1 MLYDRFFWRKY
12 CLKPLLCPGLVPGR
26 LGRKGNFQ
34 KRFARPVGEFA
45 PAPLLFFAGRRPYAA
60 SGYGSGDEFFSPEQR
75 HYCSSGR
82 TCFFRPPPCFCL
94 PVHPAM
100 EKACARHA
108 QAFCPVAVAGLRLR
122 SFLFGHHAAC
132 GAENIEVE
140 VPGDVGQRLL
150 CLDRVAGRSEI
161 RATHRA

>member
-1 MLYDRFFWRKY
+1 MPHELATVMLYDRFFWRKY

-82 TCFFRPPPCFCL
+82 TCFFRPPPVFASRCIPQWKRPAHVMRRPFAQL
-94 PVHPAM
+94 PLQAY
-100 EKACARHA
+100 ACAASFSAITQRVV
-108 QAFCPVAVAGLRLR
+108 PKILRLR
-122 SFLFGHHAAC
+122 CPAM
-132 GAENIEVE
+132 
-140 VPGDVGQRLL
+140 
-150 CLDRVAGRSEI
+150 
-161 RATHRA
+161 